1 MAVDISFGLGQEQT
15 PQAILERRKR
25 VLDAAAATEITPRYK
40 HLSRRE
46 AFALGR
52 EYDHRKLDWFGYGA
66 DKTETISTDAFG
78 LAPNVGGMA
87 PNAAAAIFLKRPSAP
102 LRLARQVVQKFTTLL
117 FGEGRIPTVTV
128 TGDDAS
134 TDFVREAFKAG
145 KHSRSARLARNHG
158 GGMGSVLFTISL
170 EKGRFVYQAH
180 NPKTVE
186 VIEWEGEPL
195 VSPVAAVLI
204 QYVFEKVIPEVDPKT
219 GQVRKVAKLFLYRRL
234 IDGLHDVRF
243 KEAELRPGE
252 DVPELTVDSYVHH
265 RLGYFP
271 GCWVQNLPDE
281 EHLDGF
287 PDCEGAY
294 QMFEAVDTHV
304 AQIGRALV
312 RNLDPT
318 LVVSRDPKL
327 DQLGLPIQ
335 VGGDNAMNVGPSGSA
350 QYLEYAGSVIPTA
363 TDYVKLL
370 RSEALNIV
378 QCAEP
383 DPEKIA
389 GAAQSAFAIKLLQEP
404 TFQKAAE
411 LRDQYELI
419 YFVSAKVTL
428 DLARG
433 FLDPINYPGR
443 VEQVKFDLP
452 PRIETVEV
460 QVEDPAQPGSGLM
473 ITQAQQVEVP
483 RLPGSGQSI
492 EVKWGP
498 MVSLSAQ
505 DKQQM
510 VATGVAAV
518 TGKILDTETAVE
530 KVTAPVFDVDDVAE
544 LKERVLVAVAE
555 AEAAE
560 QRKADMMMGGPLGGM
575 GGDLPPEGPGGPPSP
590 PGPGV

>member
-40 HLSRRE
+40 HLLRRE

-66 DKTETISTDAFG
+66 DKTETISTDAYG
-78 LAPNVGGMA
+78 LSPTSGGMS
-87 PNAAAAIFLKRPSAP
+87 PNPAAAIFLKRPSAP

-117 FGEGRIPTVTV
+117 FGEGRIPTVSV
-128 TGDDAS
+128 PGDDQS

-158 GGMGSVLFTISL
+158 GGMGSVLFTIAL
-170 EKGRFVYQAH
+170 EKGRFVYQSH

-204 QYVFEKVIPEVDPKT
+204 QYVFEKVVPEVDPKT
-219 GQVRKVAKLFLYRRL
+219 GQVRKVPKLFLYRRL
-234 IDGLHDVRF
+234 IDTLHDVRF

-252 DVPELTVDSYVHH
+252 DVPALTVDSYVHH
-265 RLGYFP
+265 KLGYFP
-271 GCWVQNLPDE
+271 GCWIQNLPDE

-287 PDCEGAY
+287 PDCEGGY

-304 AQIGRALV
+304 AQIGRALI

-350 QYLEYAGSVIPTA
+350 QYLEYAGAVIPTA
-363 TDYVKLL
+363 TEYIKLL

-383 DPEKIA
+383 DPEKLS

-404 TFQKAAE
+404 TFQKASE
-411 LRDQYELI
+411 LRDQYEPI
-419 YFVSAKVTL
+419 YTMSAKVTL
-428 DLARG
+428 DLARA

-452 PRIETVEV
+452 PRIDTVEV
-460 QVEDPAQPGSGLM
+460 EDPQQPGMGVML
-473 ITQAQQVEVP
+473 TQQIEVP
-483 RLPGSGQSI
+483 RLPGTGSAI

-498 MVSLSAQ
+498 LVSPSAQ
-505 DKQQM
+505 DNQQR
-510 VATGVAAV
+510 VATAAAAV
-518 TGKILDTETAVE
+518 DAGLLDPETAVE
-530 KVTAPVFDVDDVAE
+530 KVIADVYEIEDIAGLVA
-544 LKERVLVAVAE
+544 RVLVAKAEKE
-555 AEAAE
+555 AEE

-575 GGDLPPEGPGGPPSP
+575 PPDDGGGAPPPPQP
-590 PGPGV
+590 PPV